1 MTNQNKSAQARQRR
15 RSSDGRFADEDKQDS
30 LPSDTKIQ
38 QAASLLTDDTEPD
51 FNQLL
56 TATGAF
62 DDPYEARH
70 IEFDM
75 PDGSTLNGYALDD
88 GRIDRNK
95 VPAGWHAYSVMES
108 DGDEDGETT
117 LSIDHDGYVNH
128 RMDFITTEDLSQ
140 RIDSGQLTEI
150 HGDDWGFTD
159 NDLVDDLAEKS
170 GDDDFDLDTELEEK
184 RHDMMDSAIR
194 DQIFFKP
201 DEENMTALKAAAWQ
215 TISHDEQNKGESTIG
230 DLRIAPSI
238 NPHDLHLEDMS
249 EEQIKEARK
258 YGGWD
263 PDKHKYVHFN
273 QDGDLEGLTEKQAD
287 KLIWDN
293 RQRILQ
299 AVRDDESANFSTV
312 NLLHNCFNRERQV
325 REHDYTIPG
334 DKR

>member
-38 QAASLLTDDTEPD
+38 QVASLLADDTEPD

-88 GRIDRNK
+88 GRINRNK

-150 HGDDWGFTD
+150 HGDEWGFTG
-159 NDLVDDLAEKS
+159 NDLVDDLAEQS
-170 GDDDFDLDTELEEK
+170 DDEDFDLDIELEEK
-184 RHDMMDSAIR
+184 RHAMMDAAIR
-194 DQIFFKP
+194 DLIFFKQ

-215 TISHDEQNKGESTIG
+215 TINHDEQNKGESAIG
-230 DLRIAPSI
+230 YLRIVPSS
-238 NPHDLHLEDMS
+238 NPAALHLEDMS
-249 EEQIKEARK
+249 EERLEEARLN
-258 YGGWD
+258 GGWN
-263 PDKHKYVHFN
+263 PDKDKYVHFTK
-273 QDGDLEGLTEKQAD
+273 DGDLEGLSYTEAD
-287 KLIWDN
+287 ELIWDN

-299 AVRDDESANFSTV
+299 AVRDDESANFGTV
-312 NLLHNCFNRERQV
+312 SLLHNCFNRERQV
-325 REHDYTIPG
+325 REHDYRTPD

>member
-38 QAASLLTDDTEPD
+38 QVASFLTDDTEPD

-75 PDGSTLNGYALDD
+75 PDGSTINGYALDE

-108 DGDEDGETT
+108 DSDEDGETT
-117 LSIDHDGYVNH
+117 LSIDRDGYVNH
-128 RMDFITTEDLSQ
+128 RMDFITTEDLGQ
-140 RIDSGQLTEI
+140 RIDGGQLTEI
-150 HGDDWGFTD
+150 RGDDWGFTG
-159 NDLVDDLAEKS
+159 NDLVDDLAEQS
-170 GDDDFDLDTELEEK
+170 DDEDFDLDIELEEK
-184 RHDMMDSAIR
+184 RHAMMDAAIR
-194 DQIFFKP
+194 DLIFFKQ

-215 TISHDEQNKGESTIG
+215 TINHDEQNKGESAIG
-230 DLRIAPSI
+230 YLRIVPSS
-238 NPHDLHLEDMS
+238 NPAALHLEDMS
-249 EEQIKEARK
+249 EERLEEARLN
-258 YGGWD
+258 GGWN
-263 PDKHKYVHFN
+263 PDKDKYVHFTK
-273 QDGDLEGLTEKQAD
+273 DGDLEGLSYTEAD
-287 KLIWDN
+287 ELIWDN

-299 AVRDDESANFSTV
+299 AVRDDESANFGTV
-312 NLLHNCFNRERQV
+312 SLLHNCFNRERQA
-325 REHDYTIPG
+325 REHDYRTPD

>member
-38 QAASLLTDDTEPD
+38 QVASLLTDDTEPD

-75 PDGSTLNGYALDD
+75 PDGSTINGYALDE

-140 RIDSGQLTEI
+140 CIDSGQLTEI
-150 HGDDWGFTD
+150 HGDEWGFTG
-159 NDLVDDLAEKS
+159 NDLVDDLAEQS
-170 GDDDFDLDTELEEK
+170 DDEDFDLDIELEEK
-184 RHDMMDSAIR
+184 RHAMMDAAIR
-194 DQIFFKP
+194 DLIFFKQ

-215 TISHDEQNKGESTIG
+215 TINHDEQNKGESAIG
-230 DLRIAPSI
+230 YLRIVPSS
-238 NPHDLHLEDMS
+238 NPAALHLEDMS
-249 EEQIKEARK
+249 EERLEEARLN
-258 YGGWD
+258 GGWN
-263 PDKHKYVHFN
+263 PDKDKYVHFTK
-273 QDGDLEGLTEKQAD
+273 DGDLEGLSYTEAD
-287 KLIWDN
+287 ELIWDN

-299 AVRDDESANFSTV
+299 AVRDDESANFGTV
-312 NLLHNCFNRERQV
+312 SLLHNCFNRERQV
-325 REHDYTIPG
+325 REHDYRTPD

>member
-38 QAASLLTDDTEPD
+38 QVASLLADDTEPD

-88 GRIDRNK
+88 GRINRNK

-150 HGDDWGFTD
+150 HGDEWGFTG
-159 NDLVDDLAEKS
+159 NDLVDDLAEQS
-170 GDDDFDLDTELEEK
+170 DDEDFDLDIELEEK
-184 RHDMMDSAIR
+184 RHAVMDAAIR
-194 DQIFFKP
+194 DLIFFKQ

-215 TISHDEQNKGESTIG
+215 TINHDEQNKGESAIG
-230 DLRIAPSI
+230 YLRIVPSS
-238 NPHDLHLEDMS
+238 NPAALHLEDMS
-249 EEQIKEARK
+249 EERLEEARLN
-258 YGGWD
+258 GGWN
-263 PDKHKYVHFN
+263 PDKDKYVHFTK
-273 QDGDLEGLTEKQAD
+273 DGDLEGLSYTEAD
-287 KLIWDN
+287 ELIWDN

-299 AVRDDESANFSTV
+299 AVRDDESANFGTV
-312 NLLHNCFNRERQV
+312 SLLHNCFNRERQV
-325 REHDYTIPG
+325 REHDYRTPD

>member
-38 QAASLLTDDTEPD
+38 QVDSLLTDDTEPD

-56 TATGAF
+56 TATSAF

-75 PDGSTLNGYALDD
+75 PDGSTINGYALDE

-108 DGDEDGETT
+108 DSDEDGETT
-117 LSIDHDGYVNH
+117 LSIDRDGYVNH

-140 RIDSGQLTEI
+140 CIDSGQLTEI
-150 HGDDWGFTD
+150 HGDEWGFTG
-159 NDLVDDLAEKS
+159 NDLVDDLAEQS
-170 GDDDFDLDTELEEK
+170 DDEDFDLDIELEEK
-184 RHDMMDSAIR
+184 RHAMMDAAIR
-194 DQIFFKP
+194 DLIFFKQ

-215 TISHDEQNKGESTIG
+215 TINHDEQNKGESAIG
-230 DLRIAPSI
+230 YLRIVPSS
-238 NPHDLHLEDMS
+238 NPAALHLEDMS
-249 EEQIKEARK
+249 EERLEEARLN
-258 YGGWD
+258 GGWN
-263 PDKHKYVHFN
+263 PDKDKYVHFTK
-273 QDGDLEGLTEKQAD
+273 DGDLEGLSYTEAD
-287 KLIWDN
+287 ELIWDN

-299 AVRDDESANFSTV
+299 AVRDDESANFGTV
-312 NLLHNCFNRERQV
+312 SLLHNCFNRERQV
-325 REHDYTIPG
+325 REHDYRTPD

>member
-56 TATGAF
+56 TATDAF

-75 PDGSTLNGYALDD
+75 PDGSTINGYALDE

-108 DGDEDGETT
+108 DSDEDGETT
-117 LSIDHDGYVNH
+117 LSIDRDGYVNH

-140 RIDSGQLTEI
+140 CIDSGQLTEI
-150 HGDDWGFTD
+150 HGDEWGFTG
-159 NDLVDDLAEKS
+159 NDLVDDLAEQS
-170 GDDDFDLDTELEEK
+170 DDEDFDLDIELEEK
-184 RHDMMDSAIR
+184 RHAMM
-194 DQIFFKP
+194 
-201 DEENMTALKAAAWQ
+201 KAAAWQ
-215 TISHDEQNKGESTIG
+215 TINHDEQNKGESAIG
-230 DLRIAPSI
+230 YLRIVPSS
-238 NPHDLHLEDMS
+238 NPAALHLEDMS
-249 EEQIKEARK
+249 EERLEEARLN
-258 YGGWD
+258 GGWN
-263 PDKHKYVHFN
+263 PDKDKYVHFTK
-273 QDGDLEGLTEKQAD
+273 DGDLEGLSYTEAD
-287 KLIWDN
+287 ELIWDN

-299 AVRDDESANFSTV
+299 AVRDDESANFGTV
-312 NLLHNCFNRERQV
+312 SLLHNCFNRERQV
-325 REHDYTIPG
+325 REHDYRTPD

>member
-1 MTNQNKSAQARQRR
+1 MTNQNESAQARQRR

-75 PDGSTLNGYALDD
+75 PDGSTINGYALDD

-95 VPAGWHAYSVMES
+95 VPSGWHAYSVMES

-201 DEENMTALKAAAWQ
+201 DEENMTALKAAA
-215 TISHDEQNKGESTIG
+215 
-230 DLRIAPSI
+230 
-238 NPHDLHLEDMS
+238 
-249 EEQIKEARK
+249 
-258 YGGWD
+258 
-263 PDKHKYVHFN
+263 
-273 QDGDLEGLTEKQAD
+273 
-287 KLIWDN
+287 
-293 RQRILQ
+293 
-299 AVRDDESANFSTV
+299 
-312 NLLHNCFNRERQV
+312 
-325 REHDYTIPG
+325 
-334 DKR
+334 

>member
-38 QAASLLTDDTEPD
+38 QVASLLTDDTEPD

-75 PDGSTLNGYALDD
+75 PDGSTLNGYALDE

-108 DGDEDGETT
+108 DSDEDGETT
-117 LSIDHDGYVNH
+117 LSIDHDRYVNH

-150 HGDDWGFTD
+150 HGDEWGFTG
-159 NDLVDDLAEKS
+159 NDLVDDLAEQS
-170 GDDDFDLDTELEEK
+170 DDEDFDLDIELEEK
-184 RHDMMDSAIR
+184 RHAMMDAAIR
-194 DQIFFKP
+194 DLIFFKQ

-215 TISHDEQNKGESTIG
+215 TINHDEQNKGESAIG
-230 DLRIAPSI
+230 YLRIVPSS
-238 NPHDLHLEDMS
+238 NPAALHLEDMS
-249 EEQIKEARK
+249 EERLEEARLN
-258 YGGWD
+258 GGWN
-263 PDKHKYVHFN
+263 PDKDKYVHFTK
-273 QDGDLEGLTEKQAD
+273 DGDLEGLSYTEAD
-287 KLIWDN
+287 ELIWDN

-299 AVRDDESANFSTV
+299 AVRDDESANFGTV
-312 NLLHNCFNRERQV
+312 SLLHNCFNRERQV
-325 REHDYTIPG
+325 REHDYRTPD